1 MYYFFSFK
9 KFGSIRA
16 DLIEQMRFKQR
27 LKVIQTLEDTTKRN
41 VVSTEIIFFANN
53 ESSQFLKFLAFQWDM
68 DFRSVTVH
76 VVFQKVRTIVTETSF
91 TIDELEELYALFKVR
106 WR

>member
-1 MYYFFSFK
+1 
-9 KFGSIRA
+9 
-16 DLIEQMRFKQR
+16 MRFKQR

-53 ESSQFLKFLAFQWDM
+53 EFSQFVKFNLAIQWDM
-68 DFRSVTVH
+68 DFKSVTVH

>member
-1 MYYFFSFK
+1 MNAQTIMYYFFSFK

-41 VVSTEIIFFANN
+41 VVSTEIMHYYYYKLIIKHSKF
-53 ESSQFLKFLAFQWDM
+53 SQFLHLAFQ
-68 DFRSVTVH
+68 
-76 VVFQKVRTIVTETSF
+76 
-91 TIDELEELYALFKVR
+91 
-106 WR
+106 

>member
-41 VVSTEIIFFANN
+41 VVSTEIMFLANN
-53 ESSQFLKFLAFQWDM
+53 KFCFWSL
-68 DFRSVTVH
+68 T
-76 VVFQKVRTIVTETSF
+76 
-91 TIDELEELYALFKVR
+91 
-106 WR
+106 

>member
-1 MYYFFSFK
+1 MVHDVSKLISLCIKGKLNILNINTETIMYYFFSFK

-41 VVSTEIIFFANN
+41 VVSTEIMFFANKF
-53 ESSQFLKFLAFQWDM
+53 SQFLKFNSAFQ
-68 DFRSVTVH
+68 
-76 VVFQKVRTIVTETSF
+76 
-91 TIDELEELYALFKVR
+91 
-106 WR
+106 

>member
-1 MYYFFSFK
+1 MYFFFSFK

-41 VVSTEIIFFANN
+41 VVSTEIMLFAN
-53 ESSQFLKFLAFQWDM
+53 SKFSQFLKFKLAFQ
-68 DFRSVTVH
+68 
-76 VVFQKVRTIVTETSF
+76 
-91 TIDELEELYALFKVR
+91 
-106 WR
+106 

>member
-1 MYYFFSFK
+1 MNTQTIMYSFFSFK

-41 VVSTEIIFFANN
+41 VVSTETMLFTNN
-53 ESSQFLKFLAFQWDM
+53 KFSHFLKL
-68 DFRSVTVH
+68 
-76 VVFQKVRTIVTETSF
+76 SF
-91 TIDELEELYALFKVR
+91 
-106 WR
+106 